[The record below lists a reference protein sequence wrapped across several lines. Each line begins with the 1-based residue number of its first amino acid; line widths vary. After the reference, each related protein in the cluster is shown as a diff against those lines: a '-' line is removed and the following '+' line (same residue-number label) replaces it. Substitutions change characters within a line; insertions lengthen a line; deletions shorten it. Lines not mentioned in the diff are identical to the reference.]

1 VRRRPDS
8 LFLGLLLVVSFLM
21 DVAFRAGAQGYQESG
36 LALKASAL
44 NLSRLGALSAF
55 CYTVMCLV
63 AGSVSDRIGRKA
75 TAVLACV
82 GLATAYALAGLAGS
96 IGRLLLLSILSGSSG
111 AFFWPAIQA
120 WIADLSGRGRQRLA
134 RRLGLFNVA
143 WAAGLTVGPTYIGFV
158 WAFGAALGLSQRIAF
173 WSTAGVVLLI
183 AAIVLITRARPADP
197 DPVADENHDEARVHP
212 HQASLLFGA
221 RVGTFASWFAVG
233 VIIALFPKLAEEL
246 GYDERVRGVLA
257 SCYHVGQLGL
267 FVLALKPGQWQLRRW
282 PLVLALGLSLAGM
295 LSLVWARSPT
305 HFGLV
310 FAVAGACAS
319 VAYTASLFHSLHG
332 RVGDRGKLAG
342 IHEAI
347 LASGSFLS
355 PLIAGFLAEY
365 ISLRA
370 PFVLVT
376 VILAGAIVA
385 QVVAWRNSMA
395 RAAIPEEVG

>member
-1 VRRRPDS
+1 M
-8 LFLGLLLVVSFLM
+8 M
-21 DVAFRAGAQGYQESG
+21 DVAFRAGAQSYQETG
-36 LALKASAL
+36 LFLKASAL
-44 NLSRLGALSAF
+44 NLSRLGAISAF
-55 CYTVMCLV
+55 CYSVLCLV

-75 TAVLACV
+75 TAALACA
-82 GLATAYALAGLAGS
+82 GLATAYVLAGLAGD
-96 IGRLLLLSILSGSSG
+96 IGRLLVLSILSGASG

-143 WAAGLTVGPTYIGFV
+143 WSAGLAVGPTYIGFV
-158 WAFGAALGLSQRIAF
+158 WASGAALGLSQRIAF
-173 WSTAGVVLLI
+173 WSTAGLVLLI
-183 AAIVLITRARPADP
+183 AAIVLVTRTRPLDP
-197 DPVADENHDEARVHP
+197 DPIADENHDEARVHP

-233 VIIALFPKLAEEL
+233 VIISLFPKLAEVL
-246 GYDERVRGVLA
+246 GYDERVRGLLA

-267 FVLALKPGQWQLRRW
+267 FVLALRPGTWQFRRW
-282 PLVLALGLSLAGM
+282 PLVVALWLSLVGM
-295 LSLVWARSPT
+295 LSLVWARSPL

-310 FAVAGACAS
+310 FAAAGACAS

-332 RVGDRGKLAG
+332 RVEDRGKLAG
-342 IHEAI
+342 IHEAV

-370 PFVLVT
+370 PFVLVA

-385 QVVAWRNSMA
+385 QIVAWRSSMA
-395 RAAIPEEVG
+395 RAPIREEVG